1 MKSEVKKQ
9 VLKELAM
16 EKEIK
21 EAEAQSLFSKEE
33 IRFWW
38 EKEWQ
43 GMPEFIQEDH
53 LAMQQITLNF
63 ATAQD
68 VLDFAK
74 LIGQPVSPQ
83 TNSLWFP
90 KQIRIEPK
98 NFLYVNES

>member
-1 MKSEVKKQ
+1 MKKDIRAK
-9 VLKELAM
+9 VLKEIAVQKE
-16 EKEIK
+16 EKEL
-21 EAEAQSLFSKEE
+21 EAQSLFAKEE

-38 EKEWQ
+38 EKEWW

-90 KQIRIEPK
+90 KQVRIEPK